1 MVHKIHIISNT
12 VFHAAL
18 NLQREGVDVAVFRI
32 KLEKYE
38 AGEGLKIFIDI
49 TLILW

>member
-12 VFHAAL
+12 VFHAAR
-18 NLQREGVDVAVFRI
+18 NLQGEGDDVAVFRI

-38 AGEGLKIFIDI
+38 AGEGIKIFIVF
-49 TLILW
+49 TLILL